1 MTNTANTI
9 NPPGYPAVAK
19 WFDRIAVFWLFVFA
33 AFAPHSIAVTQG
45 AWLFALLFAVL
56 RCLVRPRL
64 SIPRAPIVL
73 PLLLFFGLTLVSSLF
88 SYERAVSVGKLRA
101 AGLFTI
107 VLVVGFVVRSR
118 KVRCALALI
127 LVASSGVGVIH
138 TLVER
143 ALGRGVQVEQVAANS
158 PLKRGLFRAESGQ
171 TAPQAVE
178 SGDTIL
184 ELNGVKVSDP
194 QQVADAFANATT
206 PIKIRI
212 YHLEA
217 TPVLEF
223 QPGGLLNGVSAT
235 EKLGVASWR
244 RARDWRASGF
254 FGHYVTYSESL
265 QLIASLAFG
274 LIIALWSK
282 GSGGPK
288 RSKGWIPLAAI
299 FGGLCVCLLLTATRA
314 SELGLLASA
323 FVIVVAGASR
333 KGVLVLA
340 LCAVP
345 VIGAG
350 LFVVQ
355 QYRQVGFVDARDGS
369 TQWRQKVWREGAELL
384 VSKPRHLLVGVG
396 MDSIKTHWREWG
408 LFDGGRLP
416 VGHMHNTPLQ
426 LALERGVPV
435 LLVWLW
441 LLIAYV
447 RWLWRRLRP
456 SDKDSWCERGIL
468 LGALGSTVG
477 FFIAGFLHYNLGDS
491 EVVMIFYFV
500 MGLTLISPGPERPSL
515 GVAC

>member
-1 MTNTANTI
+1 MASTANPI
-9 NPPGYPAVAK
+9 IPPGYPAAAR
-19 WFDRIAVFWLFVFA
+19 WLDRLAIFWLLVFA

-45 AWLFALLFAVL
+45 AWLFALLFGIL

-64 SIPRAPIVL
+64 ALPRAPIVL
-73 PLLLFFGLTLVSSLF
+73 PLLVFFGLTVVSSIF
-88 SYERAVSVGKLRA
+88 SYERAVSIGKLRA

-118 KVRCALALI
+118 KVRCGLALV

-138 TLVER
+138 TVVER
-143 ALGRGVQVEQVAANS
+143 AIGRGVQVENVAANS
-158 PLKRGLFRAESGQ
+158 PLRRGLFRAESGQ
-171 TAPQAVE
+171 TAPQAIE

-184 ELNGVKVSDP
+184 ELNSAKVSDP
-194 QQVADAFANATT
+194 QQVAEAFATSTT
-206 PIKIRI
+206 PVKLRI

-223 QPGGLLNGVSAT
+223 MPGGLLNGAAAT
-235 EKLGVASWR
+235 EKLGVGSWR

-274 LIIALWSK
+274 LMIALWSM
-282 GSGGPK
+282 GPS
-288 RSKGWIPLAAI
+288 RSKGLIALAAI

-314 SELGLLASA
+314 SELGLLLSA

-345 VIGAG
+345 AVAAG

-426 LALERGVPV
+426 LALERGVLV

-447 RWLWRRLRP
+447 RWLWQRLRQI
-456 SDKDSWCERGIL
+456 DKTSWCERGIL

-477 FFIAGFLHYNLGDS
+477 FFLAGFLHYNLGDS
-491 EVVMIFYFV
+491 EVVMTFYFI
-500 MGLTLISPGPERPSL
+500 MGLTLISPGSDRPGL

>member
-1 MTNTANTI
+1 VTATNHDPI
-9 NPPGYPAVAK
+9 VPPGYPAAAR
-19 WFDRIAVFWLFVFA
+19 WLDRLAVFWLFVFA

-45 AWLFALLFAVL
+45 AWLFAVLFAVL
-56 RCLVRPRL
+56 RCFVRPRL
-64 SIPRAPIVL
+64 SLPRAPIVL
-73 PLLLFFGLTLVSSLF
+73 PLLVFFGLSVVSSLF
-88 SYERAVSVGKLRA
+88 SYERAVSIGKLRA

-107 VLVVGFVVRSR
+107 VFVVGFVVRSS
-118 KVRCALALI
+118 KVRCALALM

-138 TLVER
+138 TVVGR

-158 PLKRGLFRAESGQ
+158 PLRRGLFRAESGQ
-171 TAPQAVE
+171 TAPQAIE

-184 ELNGVKVSDP
+184 ELNGAKVTDP
-194 QQVADAFANATT
+194 QQVVDALANSAG
-206 PIKIRI
+206 PIKIHI

-223 QPGGLLNGVSAT
+223 APGGLLSGSTAT
-235 EKLGVASWR
+235 EKLGVGSWR

-274 LIIALWSK
+274 LIIALWPLKSK
-282 GSGGPK
+282 GMFA
-288 RSKGWIPLAAI
+288 LAAV

-314 SELGLLASA
+314 SELGLLISA

-333 KGVLVLA
+333 KGLLVLTH
-340 LCAVP
+340 CAIP
-345 VIGAG
+345 VIAAG
-350 LFVVQ
+350 LLVVQ
-355 QYRQVGFVDARDGS
+355 QYRQVGFVDTSDGS

-384 VSKPRHLLVGVG
+384 VRKPRHLLVGVG
-396 MDSIKTHWREWG
+396 MDSIKFHRREWG

-426 LALERGVPV
+426 LALERGIPV

-441 LLIAYV
+441 LLVAYV
-447 RWLWRRLRP
+447 RWLWLRLRHL
-456 SDKDSWCERGIL
+456 DKSSWCERGIL
-468 LGALGSTVG
+468 LGALGGAVG
-477 FFIAGFLHYNLGDS
+477 FFVAGFLHYNLGDS
-491 EVVMIFYFV
+491 EVAEIFYFI
-500 MGLTLISPGPERPSL
+500 MGLALISPGSEKPSL